1 MGDRQFEFEFVGILT
16 HAHRFI
22 PTITVGGKAK
32 HREETYTIRIVSE
45 TRNHDLV
52 GPAIVG

>member
-32 HREETYTIRIVSE
+32 HREETYNFLKRVTMI
-45 TRNHDLV
+45 
-52 GPAIVG
+52 